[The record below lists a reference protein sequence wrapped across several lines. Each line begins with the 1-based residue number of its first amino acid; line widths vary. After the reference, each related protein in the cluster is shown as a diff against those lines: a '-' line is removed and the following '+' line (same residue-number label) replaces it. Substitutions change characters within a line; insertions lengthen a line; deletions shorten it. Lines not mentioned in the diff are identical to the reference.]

1 VITDNQ
7 IRANIER
14 IRDEKRAAA
23 APSAE
28 RELFGYPVVET
39 PFSDEYLRAIA
50 AGWGILDDERD
61 EATSNQVEIDAM
73 REEARQIREARRA
86 KMTQAEREKEDLDE
100 ALFLL
105 NWGDHADART
115 G

>member
-1 VITDNQ
+1 
-7 IRANIER
+7 
-14 IRDEKRAAA
+14 
-23 APSAE
+23 
-28 RELFGYPVVET
+28 
-39 PFSDEYLRAIA
+39 
-50 AGWGILDDERD
+50 
-61 EATSNQVEIDAM
+61 M

-105 NWGDHADART
+105 NWGTLIMQTLST